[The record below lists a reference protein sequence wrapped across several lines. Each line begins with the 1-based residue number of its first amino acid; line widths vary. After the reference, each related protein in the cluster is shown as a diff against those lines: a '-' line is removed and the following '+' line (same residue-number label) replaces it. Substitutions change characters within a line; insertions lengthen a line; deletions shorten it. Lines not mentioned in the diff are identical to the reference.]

1 MEIGVSQ
8 MRGKVPVT
16 VLRPTERIDGTNY
29 NLLIAKAQEAYLGGA
44 RNFLLDLSDVTYV
57 SSAGLVA
64 LHSIVMLTRFGVL
77 PEEESGWESFRAID
91 RNSASGY
98 QPHVKLLNPQAR
110 VDKVL
115 SISGMNQFLEIFTDL
130 DEAISAF

>member
-29 NLLIAKAQEAYLGGA
+29 NLLIAKAQEAYLSGA
-44 RNFLLDLSDVTYV
+44 RDFLLDLSDVTYV

-91 RNSASGY
+91 RNSAAGY